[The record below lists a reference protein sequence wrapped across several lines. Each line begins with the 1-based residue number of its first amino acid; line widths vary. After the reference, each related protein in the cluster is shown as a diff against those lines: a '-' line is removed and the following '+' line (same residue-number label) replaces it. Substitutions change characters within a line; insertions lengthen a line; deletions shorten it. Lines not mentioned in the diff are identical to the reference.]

1 MATRTYIQKT
11 YSFLNFLLKG
21 YSSSTQ
27 KVNKY
32 FMVQPWYLLG
42 SKGVR
47 TSSSLMKDD
56 ELATNPFYNKYA
68 EKIKRVQT
76 SESTAGD
83 RQVEDI

>member
-1 MATRTYIQKT
+1 
-11 YSFLNFLLKG
+11 
-21 YSSSTQ
+21 
-27 KVNKY
+27 
-32 FMVQPWYLLG
+32 MVQPWYLLG